1 MAPYGSLLPPTAMY
15 GSLWPLWL
23 PRVTYC
29 LQVYLLFLFTW
40 EQLPYLE
47 VLESVHK
54 TAEAGS
60 SIRTF
65 LYRSKLP
72 RLEVLRSCCKTADL
86 GSSTVDFQYSQP
98 IFCKISQNCRP
109 WKFYG
114 PFSVL
119 TPSRK
124 LKMLQNC
131 QPRKFYGHFCVFS
144 L

>member
-1 MAPYGSLLPPTAMY
+1 MRRSNHQKKLETFATKIKNKLRSSY
-15 GSLWPLWL
+15 
-23 PRVTYC
+23 
-29 LQVYLLFLFTW
+29 TW

-65 LYRSKLP
+65 LYGSKLP

-86 GSSTVDFQYSQP
+86 GSSTVGFQYSQP

-114 PFSVL
+114 RFSVL